1 MTTPV
6 VAFTS
11 SLIGAFFVIMNI
23 NHTSEKTLIE
33 RLFDVGAHFGFTKS
47 RRHPTTS
54 SFIFGNKQ
62 GTDIIDLEK
71 TVESLASAQAVLA
84 EAGKA
89 GKTVLFVGTKEEIT
103 GIVRAHAEQ
112 VSMPYVVNRWVG
124 GMLTNFSE
132 VKKRVARLAELTQQ
146 GESGELERKYTK
158 KERVVIGREFDKL
171 MHNFAGIKNM
181 ERLPHLLVIVD
192 PRHDEIAV
200 SEARALNIPVIGLAS
215 SDTNIELITHPVVA
229 NDALQSSVTFILD
242 ELTSAY
248 AKGVSEFTPVKREEV
263 RR

>member
-1 MTTPV
+1 
-6 VAFTS
+6 
-11 SLIGAFFVIMNI
+11 MNT

-71 TVESLASAQAVLA
+71 TADSLSAAQEILK

-89 GKTVLFVGTKEEIT
+89 GKTVLFVGTKEEII
-103 GIVRAHAEQ
+103 GIVKAHAERA
-112 VSMPYVVNRWVG
+112 SMPYVVNRWVG

-132 VKKRVARLAELTQQ
+132 VKKRIARLAELTQQ

-158 KERVVIGREFDKL
+158 KERVVIGRELDKL
-171 MHNFAGIKNM
+171 NHNFSGIQHM
-181 ERLPHLLVIVD
+181 ERLPYALIVVD
-192 PRHDEIAV
+192 PRHDSIAV
-200 SEARALNIPVIGLAS
+200 SEARALNIPVIGIAS
-215 SDTNIELITHPVVA
+215 SDTNIELVTYPIVA
-229 NDALQSSVTFILD
+229 NDALQSSVTFILG
-242 ELTSAY
+242 ELTSAFTS
-248 AKGVSEFTPVKREEV
+248 GVSEFTPVKREEV